1 MKYNINVI
9 ESIWRRWRKP
19 SRDAIAAI
27 CSQSQQNYPAYET
40 GRQTKRKAQTLDA
53 AVWRRMER
61 LEGDRHDLPTMAK
74 TVVRLRDM
82 NVHPRPSSEI
92 INALRDTI
100 ARVERKKPL
109 ESESQ
114 RR

>member
-9 ESIWRRWRKP
+9 KSVWGRWRKP
-19 SRDAIAAI
+19 SRATLAAIA
-27 CSQSQQNYPAYET
+27 SQSAMYEA
-40 GRQTKRKAQTLDA
+40 GGEVKRRAQALDSAVRQHVT
-53 AVWRRMER
+53 R
-61 LEGDRHDLPTMAK
+61 LEADRHDLLTMAK

-100 ARVERKKPL
+100 ARVERSKP
-109 ESESQ
+109 
-114 RR
+114 